1 MYFLYSQR
9 LRTSVSFVVS
19 NFGLTFALRYA
30 SAQFKLRLALLG
42 LVVNHLLSNYEVC
55 SGTIKIVHSRAHA
68 RPAFYARNCF
78 CLH

>member
-30 SAQFKLRLALLG
+30 SARFKLRLALLSVW
-42 LVVNHLLSNYEVC
+42 LQIIIYRIL
-55 SGTIKIVHSRAHA
+55 KRAA
-68 RPAFYARNCF
+68 GP
-78 CLH
+78 

>member
-30 SAQFKLRLALLG
+30 SARFKLRL
-42 LVVNHLLSNYEVC
+42 VLLSVW
-55 SGTIKIVHSRAHA
+55 
-68 RPAFYARNCF
+68 
-78 CLH
+78 L